1 MKKNQGIDPR
11 IQEFLSA
18 LASETRLNLLLSF
31 ADGKEKT
38 VGELVELSGL
48 GQSTI
53 STHLSQLKKRRNFNS
68 QKIRERSILQA
79 RSRTDLGTYFQIDIL
94 SSKLLLIFASI
105 ISLIL
110 DI

>member
-1 MKKNQGIDPR
+1 MRKNQGIDPR
-11 IQEFLSA
+11 VQEFLSA

-53 STHLSQLKKRRNFNS
+53 STHLNQLKKGGILIRRKS
-68 QKIRERSILQA
+68 GKEVYYKPDRERILEH
-79 RSRTDLGTYFQIDIL
+79 I
-94 SSKLLLIFASI
+94 SKLTSYLRGCC
-105 ISLIL
+105 
-110 DI
+110 